1 MSLPRQ
7 VGLHPLLASAYPC
20 LALLAANIGQVRPS
34 IVIRPLALSLSG
46 GILLVGVLR
55 WWLKDWARAGLLA
68 SWWLLLFFGY
78 GPVYQAL
85 KAIAIGGAS
94 LGRHRFLVPSWL
106 VLAIIGAWL
115 VAGRRIV
122 VPAWSRLFSTA
133 LGLAVLLPL
142 GQLALS
148 ALSAAAASDFEPSN
162 LSAQIEAR
170 AGDPASL
177 PDIYYII
184 LDAYARAD
192 TLRAA
197 YDLDNSGFLDGLRS
211 LGFYVAECSQSNY
224 SQTELSLGSSLNM
237 AYLEDLVEE
246 PLVQETD
253 RQRLWPLLRH
263 SLVRGAFERLGYT
276 TVAFETGYYWT
287 EWEDADLYLAP
298 EGGWLS
304 GMTAFEATLLRST
317 AAWAAID
324 AAPVLPAGLLRDMD
338 RSTTAHRE
346 RVQFVLNQLS
356 HMAEVPGPKFVFV
369 HLVSPHRP
377 FVFDALGN
385 PVEDDYTWT
394 RSHMGLED
402 YIQGYREQVLYLN
415 SQVLPILSRLIADS
429 DPAPVIIIQGDHGP
443 EEGSSEER
451 MRNLNVY
458 YLGDTGQNGLH
469 PSITP
474 VNSFRVALA
483 ARLGLEL
490 PLLEDV
496 SYFSTYD
503 RPFDYSI
510 VEASCDSGG

>member
-1 MSLPRQ
+1 MKQLRQ
-7 VGLHPLLASAYPC
+7 VGLHPFLASAYPC
-20 LALLAANIGQVRPS
+20 LALLAANLGQVRPS
-34 IVIRPLALSLSG
+34 IVFRPLALSLLVG
-46 GILLVGVLR
+46 VLLVGVLR
-55 WWLKDWARAGLLA
+55 WWLKDWARAGLVA
-68 SWWLLLFFGY
+68 TWWLVLFFGY

-85 KAIAIGGAS
+85 KAVAIGGAS

-106 VLAIIGAWL
+106 VLAVVGAWL

-122 VPAWSRLFSTA
+122 VPAWSRAFSTA

-142 GQLALS
+142 GQLSWS
-148 ALSAAAASDFEPSN
+148 ALSAADASNSEPSG
-162 LSAQIEAR
+162 LSAQMEAR
-170 AGDPASL
+170 AGNPESL

-184 LDAYARAD
+184 LDAYARTD
-192 TLRAA
+192 TLRQTF
-197 YDLDNSGFLDGLRS
+197 DLDNSGFLDELRS
-211 LGFYVAECSQSNY
+211 LGFYVAECSHSNY
-224 SQTELSLGSSLNM
+224 SQTELSLGSSLNIG
-237 AYLEDLVEE
+237 YLEDLVEE
-246 PLVQETD
+246 PLIQETD

-263 SLVRGAFERLGYT
+263 SLVRSALERLGYR

-298 EGGWLS
+298 GGGWLS

-338 RSTTAHRE
+338 RSTGAHRR
-346 RVQFVLNQLS
+346 RVQFVLNELS
-356 HMAEVPGPKFVFV
+356 HMAEVPGPKLVFV

-394 RSHMGLED
+394 RSHMGLGD
-402 YIQGYREQVLYLN
+402 YIQGYREQVRYLN

-429 DPAPVIIIQGDHGP
+429 DPAPVIIMQGDHGP

-451 MRNLNVY
+451 MRNLSVY
-458 YLGDTGQNGLH
+458 FLGDAGQDGLY

-483 ARLGLEL
+483 ARFGLEL

-503 RPFDYSI
+503 RPFEFTIID
-510 VEASCDSGG
+510 ESCPAES